1 MTGVFLGAAISGVV
15 GSPHCLGMCGG
26 FAAAAS
32 EDPWGAVAYHLGRLC
47 TYAFL
52 GAIAAAIG
60 ASLPGPGWV
69 AGVVATALLVW
80 FSARLAGLVPE
91 KHLPWLPGLTR
102 ASAKLLGR
110 RDVAGRWALGAL
122 TAFLPC
128 GLVYAALALPMATAD
143 PFQGALTMV
152 VFGLG
157 TVPLLGGVAAG
168 FRKLAARSLWGRR
181 ALAAAV
187 LAAGLWS
194 IHARHGWSA
203 PDPAVEELPCH
214 CAEWKLGS

>member
-1 MTGVFLGAAISGVV
+1 MTGIFLGAAISGAV

-32 EDPWGAVAYHLGRLC
+32 EDPVGAVAYHVGRLC

-52 GAIAAAIG
+52 GALAAAIG
-60 ASLPGPGWV
+60 SSLPGPGWV
-69 AGVVATALLVW
+69 AGVVATGLLLW
-80 FSARLAGLVPE
+80 FSARLAGLISE
-91 KHLPWLPGLTR
+91 KHVPSIPGLTR

-110 RDVAGRWALGAL
+110 RDAVARWALGVL

-128 GLVYAALALPMATAD
+128 GLVYAALGLPMAVAE
-143 PFQGALTMV
+143 PVQGALTMV

-168 FRKLAARSLWGRR
+168 FRRFAARSLWARR

-187 LAAGLWS
+187 LTAGMWS
-194 IHARHGWSA
+194 INARHGWSTS
-203 PDPAVEELPCH
+203 D
-214 CAEWKLGS
+214 